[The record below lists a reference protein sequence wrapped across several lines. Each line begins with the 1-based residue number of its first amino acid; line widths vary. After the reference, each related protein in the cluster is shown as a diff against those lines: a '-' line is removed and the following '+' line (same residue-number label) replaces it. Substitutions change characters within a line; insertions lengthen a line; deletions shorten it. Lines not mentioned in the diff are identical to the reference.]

1 MHPNFFLVF
10 FRNFTGQSEKVSP
23 TAWAEGKGG
32 AMGCCEE
39 QGKQRENWQRNQFV
53 HILTPTGKISQDSY
67 GSMTNES
74 GGKMGSGKCK
84 AWWLVGGVGCEG

>member
-1 MHPNFFLVF
+1 VGQWVAA
-10 FRNFTGQSEKVSP
+10 RNKENRGKT
-23 TAWAEGKGG
+23 GKG
-32 AMGCCEE
+32 
-39 QGKQRENWQRNQFV
+39 NQFV

-84 AWWLVGGVGCEG
+84 AWWLVGRVGCEG